1 MTLRIVP
8 TVSGKLFLY
17 TDQLT
22 VNPHSAPSIHASHAP
37 ELKNYRYEWYV
48 VLVLAACYALSFV
61 DRQILSLLVGPIK
74 QDLHISDTRIGLL
87 QGLAFSVLY
96 TFMGLPL
103 GRWADSANRRNLV
116 VAGVLAWSAF
126 TASCSAAKSFLTLF
140 LARIGVGIGE
150 ASLSP
155 STYSM
160 VSDYFP
166 RERFGVALSVLYMG
180 VFVGSSLALMVGG
193 TTVDLLAHT
202 PQVTVPILGL
212 IASWRLTFVIVGAPG
227 ILFALLL
234 FTVREPVRKGVL
246 RVAGGQRLTL
256 GEGMAQVRMRWQT
269 VAGLALGM
277 VFQSTCF
284 YAFMS
289 WAPAFLQRVHGWTAG
304 QAGRALGLI
313 VLIFGCLGMYAGGM
327 LCDRWHRKGVVDGPV
342 RVGIPSALGAGVLF
356 VLAMLAPRAGWTL
369 AFACPAMFSLAL
381 PMGTA
386 VAALQLIF
394 PNQLRGQVSALYLFI
409 LNLGGLTLGPLLPG
423 VFNDYLFK
431 NEKMIGPSVAITIA
445 GAAVLMLILFAATMR
460 PYRVHYRLA
469 QYDAKL

>member
-1 MTLRIVP
+1 V
-8 TVSGKLFLY
+8 K
-17 TDQLT
+17 
-22 VNPHSAPSIHASHAP
+22 PHVAETGAGSETAAP
-37 ELKNYRYEWYV
+37 KNYRYEWYV

-74 QDLHISDTRIGLL
+74 HDLHISDTRIGLL

-103 GRWADSANRRNLV
+103 GRWADSKNRRNLII
-116 VAGVLAWSAF
+116 AGVLAWSAF
-126 TASCSAAKSFLTLF
+126 TTLCSAAKSFFSLF

-160 VSDYFP
+160 VADYFP
-166 RERFGVALSVLYMG
+166 KERFGVALSVLYMG
-180 VFVGSSLALMVGG
+180 VFIGSSLALMVGG
-193 TTVDLLAHT
+193 TTVDLLGRT
-202 PQVTVPILGL
+202 PLVTVPLLGL
-212 IASWRLTFVIVGAPG
+212 IASWRLTFVIVGLPG

-234 FTVREPVRKGVL
+234 FTVREPLRRGML
-246 RVAGGQRLTL
+246 RVAGGTALSLR
-256 GEGMAQVRMRWQT
+256 EGIEQVRRRWHV
-269 VAGLALGM
+269 VAGLSFGM

-284 YAFMS
+284 YAFMA
-289 WAPAFLQRVHGWTAG
+289 WAPAFLQRVHGWSAG

-313 VLIFGCLGMYAGGM
+313 VLIFGCLGMYAGGS
-327 LCDRWHRKGVVDGPV
+327 LCDRWHRRGVVDGPL
-342 RVGIPSALGAGVLF
+342 RVGIPSAIGAGTLF
-356 VLAMLAPRAGWTL
+356 VLAMLAPRAAWTL
-369 AFACPAMFSLAL
+369 ALACPAMFFLAL

-445 GAAVLMLILFAATMR
+445 GAALLMLVLFVASLR
-460 PYRVHYRLA
+460 PYRLQYELA
-469 QYDAKL
+469 HPG

>member
-1 MTLRIVP
+1 MYHACL
-8 TVSGKLFLY
+8 LY
-17 TDQLT
+17 TDVLA
-22 VNPHSAPSIHASHAP
+22 VEPHLAPSIALSEP
-37 ELKNYRYEWYV
+37 LEPKNYRYEWYV

-74 QDLHISDTRIGLL
+74 HDLHISDTRIGLL

-103 GRWADSANRRNLV
+103 GRWADSANRRNLIV
-116 VAGVLAWSAF
+116 GGVLAWSAF
-126 TASCSAAKSFLTLF
+126 TTFCSAAKSFLTLF

-160 VSDYFP
+160 VADYFP

-193 TTVDLLAHT
+193 TTVDILART
-202 PQVTVPILGL
+202 PLVTVPILGL
-212 IASWRLTFVIVGAPG
+212 IASWRLTFVVVGAPG

-234 FTVREPVRKGVL
+234 FTVREPIRKGVL
-246 RVAGGQRLTL
+246 RVASGKSLSLREGIAEIRL
-256 GEGMAQVRMRWQT
+256 RWQT

-289 WAPAFLQRVHGWTAG
+289 WAPAFLQRVHGWSAG

-313 VLIFGCLGMYAGGM
+313 VLIFGCLGMYAGGS
-327 LCDRWHRKGVVDGPV
+327 LCDRWHRKGIVDGPV

-356 VLAMLAPRAGWTL
+356 VLAMLSPHAGWTL
-369 AFACPAMFSLAL
+369 AFACPAMFFLAL

-445 GAAVLMLILFAATMR
+445 GAAFLMLVVFTATLR
-460 PYRVHYRLA
+460 PYRAHYQLVQSR
-469 QYDAKL
+469 

>member
-1 MTLRIVP
+1 VKSHL
-8 TVSGKLFLY
+8 
-17 TDQLT
+17 
-22 VNPHSAPSIHASHAP
+22 APSIAPPASL
-37 ELKNYRYEWYV
+37 EQKSYRYEWYV
-48 VLVLAACYALSFV
+48 VAVLAACYALSFV

-74 QDLHISDTRIGLL
+74 HDLHISDTRIGLL

-103 GRWADSANRRNLV
+103 GRWADSANRRNLIV
-116 VAGVLAWSAF
+116 GGVLAWSAF
-126 TASCSAAKSFLTLF
+126 TTFCSAAKSFFGLF

-160 VSDYFP
+160 VADYFP

-193 TTVDLLAHT
+193 TTVDILART
-202 PQVTVPILGL
+202 PLVTVPILGL
-212 IASWRLTFVIVGAPG
+212 IASWRLTFVVVGAPG
-227 ILFALLL
+227 LLFALLL
-234 FTVREPVRKGVL
+234 FTVREPLRKGVL
-246 RVAGGQRLTL
+246 RVSSGKRLSL
-256 GEGMAQVRMRWQT
+256 REGITQIHLRWQT
-269 VAGLALGM
+269 VTGLALGM

-289 WAPAFLQRVHGWTAG
+289 WAPAFLQRVHGWSAG

-313 VLIFGCLGMYAGGM
+313 VLIFGCLGMYAGGS
-327 LCDRWHRKGVVDGPV
+327 LCDRWHRKGIVDGPV
-342 RVGIPSALGAGVLF
+342 RVGMPSAVGAGVLF

-369 AFACPAMFSLAL
+369 AFACPAMFFLAL

-423 VFNDYLFK
+423 VLNDYLFK

-445 GAAVLMLILFAATMR
+445 GAALLMFTLFAVSLH
-460 PYRVHYRLA
+460 PYRVHYQLA
-469 QYDAKL
+469 QSHTEF

>member
-1 MTLRIVP
+1 MNPQVAASMAAS
-8 TVSGKLFLY
+8 VS
-17 TDQLT
+17 
-22 VNPHSAPSIHASHAP
+22 PAP
-37 ELKNYRYEWYV
+37 KNYRYEWYV

-74 QDLHISDTRIGLL
+74 HDLHISDTKIGLL

-96 TFMGLPL
+96 TLMGLPL

-126 TASCSAAKSFLTLF
+126 TAACSAAKSFLTLF

-160 VSDYFP
+160 VSDLFP

-193 TTVDLLAHT
+193 TTVDLLART
-202 PQVTVPILGL
+202 PMVTAPILGL
-212 IASWRLTFVIVGAPG
+212 VASWRLTFVIVGAPG

-234 FTVREPVRKGVL
+234 FTVREPIRKGVL
-246 RVAGGQRLTL
+246 RVASGQQLSLR
-256 GEGMAQVRMRWQT
+256 EGMEQVRLRWQT

-289 WAPAFLQRVHGWTAG
+289 WAPAFLQRVHGWSAG
-304 QAGRALGLI
+304 QAGRALGMI
-313 VLIFGCLGMYAGGM
+313 VLIFGCLGMYAGGS
-327 LCDRWHRKGVVDGPV
+327 LCDRWHGKGVVDGPV
-342 RVGIPSALGAGVLF
+342 RVGIPSAAGAGTLF
-356 VLAMLAPRAGWTL
+356 VLAMLSPQAGWTL
-369 AFACPAMFSLAL
+369 AFACPAMFFLAL

-423 VFNDYLFK
+423 LFNDYLFK
-431 NEKMIGPSVAITIA
+431 NEKMIGSSVAITIA
-445 GAAVLMLILFAATMR
+445 GAATLMLVVFAATLR
-460 PYRVHYRLA
+460 PYRNHYQLA
-469 QYDAKL
+469 KNGDN

>member
-1 MTLRIVP
+1 
-8 TVSGKLFLY
+8 
-17 TDQLT
+17 
-22 VNPHSAPSIHASHAP
+22 VNPQVAASMAPSDTPAP
-37 ELKNYRYEWYV
+37 KNYRYEWYV
-48 VLVLAACYALSFV
+48 VLVLAGCYALSFV

-74 QDLHISDTRIGLL
+74 HDLHISDTKIGLL

-96 TFMGLPL
+96 TLMGLPL

-126 TASCSAAKSFLTLF
+126 TAFCSAAKSFLTLF

-160 VSDYFP
+160 VSDLFP

-193 TTVDLLAHT
+193 TTVDLLART
-202 PQVTVPILGL
+202 PMVTAPILGL
-212 IASWRLTFVIVGAPG
+212 VASWRLTFVIVGAPG

-234 FTVREPVRKGVL
+234 FTVREPIRKGML
-246 RVAGGQRLTL
+246 RVESGKPLSLR
-256 GEGMAQVRMRWQT
+256 EGMSQVRMRWQT

-289 WAPAFLQRVHGWTAG
+289 WAPAFLQRVHGWSAG
-304 QAGRALGLI
+304 QAGRALGMI
-313 VLIFGCLGMYAGGM
+313 VLVFGCLGMYVGGS
-327 LCDRWHRKGVVDGPV
+327 LCDRWHRRGVVDGPV
-342 RVGIPSALGAGVLF
+342 RVGIPSALGAGILF
-356 VLAMLAPRAGWTL
+356 VLAMLSPQAAWTL
-369 AFACPAMFSLAL
+369 AFACPAMFFLAL

-423 VFNDYLFK
+423 VFNDYLFR
-431 NEKMIGPSVAITIA
+431 NEKMIGSSVAITIA
-445 GAAVLMLILFAATMR
+445 GAAALMLVVFAATLR
-460 PYRVHYRLA
+460 PYRDHYQLA
-469 QYDAKL
+469 QTGIIKGDSN

>member
-1 MTLRIVP
+1 M
-8 TVSGKLFLY
+8 
-17 TDQLT
+17 
-22 VNPHSAPSIHASHAP
+22 
-37 ELKNYRYEWYV
+37 
-48 VLVLAACYALSFV
+48 
-61 DRQILSLLVGPIK
+61 
-74 QDLHISDTRIGLL
+74 
-87 QGLAFSVLY
+87 
-96 TFMGLPL
+96 
-103 GRWADSANRRNLV
+103 
-116 VAGVLAWSAF
+116 VA
-126 TASCSAAKSFLTLF
+126 
-140 LARIGVGIGE
+140 
-150 ASLSP
+150 
-155 STYSM
+155 
-160 VSDYFP
+160 DYFP

-193 TTVDLLAHT
+193 TTVDILART
-202 PQVTVPILGL
+202 PLVTVPILGL
-212 IASWRLTFVIVGAPG
+212 IASWRLTFVVVGAPG

-234 FTVREPVRKGVL
+234 FTVREPIRKGVL
-246 RVAGGQRLTL
+246 RVASGKSLSLREGIAEIRL
-256 GEGMAQVRMRWQT
+256 RWQT

-289 WAPAFLQRVHGWTAG
+289 WAPAFLQRVHGWSAG

-313 VLIFGCLGMYAGGM
+313 VL
-327 LCDRWHRKGVVDGPV
+327 CDRWHRKGIVDGPV

-356 VLAMLAPRAGWTL
+356 VLAMLSPHAGWTL
-369 AFACPAMFSLAL
+369 AFACPAMFFLAL

-445 GAAVLMLILFAATMR
+445 GAAFLMLVVFTATLR
-460 PYRVHYRLA
+460 PYRAHYQLVQSR
-469 QYDAKL
+469 

>member
-1 MTLRIVP
+1 
-8 TVSGKLFLY
+8 VSKRYG
-17 TDQLT
+17 
-22 VNPHSAPSIHASHAP
+22 
-37 ELKNYRYEWYV
+37 YEWYV
-48 VLVLAACYALSFV
+48 VFVLAACYALSFV

-74 QDLHISDTRIGLL
+74 HDLGISDTRIGLL
-87 QGLAFSVLY
+87 QGLAFSLFF

-103 GRWADSANRRNLV
+103 GRWADSHNRRNLI
-116 VAGVLAWSAF
+116 VAGVLVWSAF
-126 TASCSAAKSFLTLF
+126 TAGCSAAKSFVSLF
-140 LARIGVGIGE
+140 LSRIGVGVGE

-166 RERFGVALSVLYMG
+166 KERLGVALSVLYMG
-180 VFVGSSLALMVGG
+180 VFVGSSLALIAGG
-193 TTVDLLAHT
+193 TTVDFLSHT
-202 PQVTVPILGL
+202 PLVTVPVLGVV
-212 IASWRLTFVIVGAPG
+212 ASWRLTFVIVGAPG

-234 FTVREPVRKGVL
+234 FSVREPLRKGVV
-246 RVAGGQRLTL
+246 RGVRGERLGL
-256 GEGMAQVRMRWQT
+256 YEGIEQVRRRWRS

-289 WAPAFLQRVHGWTAG
+289 WAPAFFQRVHGWTAG

-313 VLIFGCLGMYAGGM
+313 VLIFGCLGMYVGGSIS
-327 LCDRWHRKGVVDGPV
+327 DRWQLRGVTDGPV
-342 RVGIPSALGAGVLF
+342 RIGIPSAIGAGTLF
-356 VLAMLAPRAGWTL
+356 TLAMLASKAGWTL
-369 AFACPAMFSLAL
+369 ALACPAMFFLAL

-423 VFNDYLFK
+423 VFNDYVFK
-431 NEKMIGPSVAITIA
+431 SEKMIGSSVAITIT
-445 GAAVLMLILFAATMR
+445 GAAALMLLLFWATLR
-460 PYRVHYRLA
+460 PYRRHYALA
-469 QYDAKL
+469 QADQVARPVAETLPAGAPPLRSSPGTWKT

>member
-1 MTLRIVP
+1 MPVYQFFP
-8 TVSGKLFLY
+8 FLY
-17 TDQLT
+17 TDGLI
-22 VNPHSAPSIHASHAP
+22 VNPHLTETVGASGPPPSKI
-37 ELKNYRYEWYV
+37 YRYEWYV

-74 QDLHISDTRIGLL
+74 HDLHLSDTRIGLL

-103 GRWADSANRRNLV
+103 GRWADSANRRNLI

-126 TASCSAAKSFLTLF
+126 TSLCSAAKSFLALF

-166 RERFGVALSVLYMG
+166 RERFGVVLSVLYMG

-202 PQVTVPILGL
+202 PLVSVPILGS

-234 FTVREPVRKGVL
+234 FTVREPVRTGVL
-246 RVAGGQRLTL
+246 RLAGGRRLSL
-256 GEGMAQVRMRWQT
+256 REGMAQVRQRWQS

-289 WAPAFLQRVHGWTAG
+289 WAPAFFERVHGWSAG

-313 VLIFGCLGMYAGGM
+313 VLIFGCLGMYAGGS
-327 LCDRWHRKGVVDGPV
+327 LCDRWHRRGVVDGPV
-342 RVGIPSALGAGVLF
+342 RVGIPSALGAGLLF
-356 VLAMLAPRAGWTL
+356 VLAMLAPHAGWAL
-369 AFACPAMFSLAL
+369 VFACPAMFFLAL

-431 NEKMIGPSVAITIA
+431 NERMIGSSVAITIA
-445 GAAVLMLILFAATMR
+445 GASVLMLILFAATLG
-460 PYRVHYRLA
+460 PYRTHYRLA
-469 QYDAKL
+469 QSDAGL

>member
-1 MTLRIVP
+1 M
-8 TVSGKLFLY
+8 K
-17 TDQLT
+17 
-22 VNPHSAPSIHASHAP
+22 PHLAPSLTASP
-37 ELKNYRYEWYV
+37 TPTPKNYRYEWYV
-48 VLVLAACYALSFV
+48 VLVLAACYALAFV
-61 DRQILSLLVGPIK
+61 DRQIVSLLVGPIK
-74 QDLHISDTRIGLL
+74 HDLHISDTRIGLL
-87 QGLAFSVLY
+87 QGLAFTVLY

-103 GRWADSANRRNLV
+103 GRWADSKNRRNLI

-126 TASCSAAKSFLTLF
+126 TALCSAAKSFVSLF

-160 VSDYFP
+160 VADYFP
-166 RERFGVALSVLYMG
+166 RERFGVVLSVLYMG

-193 TTVDLLAHT
+193 TTVDLLART
-202 PQVTVPILGL
+202 PLVTVPILGL

-234 FTVREPVRKGVL
+234 FTVREPLRKGVL
-246 RVAGGQRLTL
+246 RVPGGKSLSLR
-256 GEGMAQVRMRWQT
+256 EGIAQVQLRWQT
-269 VAGLALGM
+269 VTGLALGM

-289 WAPAFLQRVHGWTAG
+289 WAPAFFQRVHGWSAG

-313 VLIFGCLGMYAGGM
+313 VLIFGCLGMYAGGS

-342 RVGIPSALGAGVLF
+342 RVGIPSAIGAGVLF
-356 VLAMLAPRAGWTL
+356 VLAMLAPRAAWTL
-369 AFACPAMFSLAL
+369 AFACPAMFFLAL

-409 LNLGGLTLGPLLPG
+409 LNLGGLTLGPLVPG

-431 NEKMIGPSVAITIA
+431 NEKMIGASVAITIA
-445 GAAVLMLILFAATMR
+445 GAAVLMLVLFAATLR
-460 PYRVHYRLA
+460 PYRTHYRLA
-469 QYDAKL
+469 QSDAEL